1 MKKVRALSKSLLWLH
16 LFVCV
21 VWLCLFRLQ
30 ELPFWTIHVFIWSI
44 LAIQFTWGF
53 TVGLC
58 VGPARAARKNLW
70 WSLLTVFMPLFLLG
84 PILHLVAFFQGPLIA
99 MIYLL
104 CFTAIL
110 GSETFCGVLLG
121 AKYHASLIKND

>member
-1 MKKVRALSKSLLWLH
+1 
-16 LFVCV
+16 V

-30 ELPFWTIHVFIWSI
+30 EMPIWTVHVFLWSI
-44 LAIQFTWGF
+44 LGIQFTWGF

-58 VGPARAARKNLW
+58 VGPGRSSRKNLW
-70 WSLLTVFMPLFLLG
+70 WSLLTVFMPLYLFGPVLHFLLF
-84 PILHLVAFFQGPLIA
+84 IQGPLIA
-99 MIYLL
+99 LMYLF

>member
-21 VWLCLFRLQ
+21 VWLCLFRLRP
-30 ELPFWTIHVFIWSI
+30 LPFWTVHVFIWSI

-58 VGPARAARKNLW
+58 VGPGRSSRKNLW
-70 WSLLTVFMPLFLLG
+70 WSLLTVFMPLYFVGPFLCVITFYQGSNSNVIGLG
-84 PILHLVAFFQGPLIA
+84 KVKLSFVEIH
-99 MIYLL
+99 
-104 CFTAIL
+104 
-110 GSETFCGVLLG
+110 
-121 AKYHASLIKND
+121 